1 MNFVFSNKLFLKV
14 SSIFF
19 ISLLFFSN
27 SAYSAKL
34 DTLHKPF
41 TLAKIYKSSV
51 VSQTSIKVNRQLVN
65 AGYKIVGTYKPDNTV
80 TIFIVTSPNLL
91 KAATKS
97 KYGGFGVG
105 IRVSIT
111 QVGNDVQVSHN
122 NPTYMAIAYNMNSY
136 LGFTRKKLAQ
146 ALGYV
151 KDFGGKGLA
160 SKELGDYNYA
170 FGLEGFSGFMDL
182 SEHKS
187 HKKAL
192 EAVEKG
198 FNRKLKN
205 MTKVYRIDIPGKKQ
219 TVFGVSLKN
228 DSNDLPL
235 LNDKFVMDI
244 IDNKEFRR
252 SAHLPYEI
260 MVIGKRVM
268 MMHPH
273 FRIAI
278 NFTDLR
284 MFGKHSFAK
293 LMDLP
298 YIYEEYFIQL
308 AGGVWPIPEEDF

>member
-1 MNFVFSNKLFLKV
+1 MNFLFSKTLYFKI
-14 SSIFF
+14 SSIFL
-19 ISLLFFSN
+19 ISLLFFSS
-27 SAYSAKL
+27 SAYSANL

-41 TLAKIYKSSV
+41 TLANIYKNSV
-51 VSQTSIKVNRQLVN
+51 VSETSIKVNRQLVN
-65 AGYKIVGTYKPDNTV
+65 AGYKIVGTYRPDNTV
-80 TIFIVTSPNLL
+80 TIFIVTSSDLL
-91 KAATKS
+91 RAAAKS
-97 KYGGFGVG
+97 KYGGFGAG

-111 QVGNDVQVSHN
+111 QVENDVQVSLN
-122 NPTYMAIAYNMNSY
+122 NPTYMAIAYHMNSY
-136 LGFTRKKLAQ
+136 LGVTRKKLAK
-146 ALGYV
+146 ALGYR
-151 KDFGGKGLA
+151 KDFGGKGIS

-187 HKKAL
+187 YKKAL

-205 MTKVYRIDIPGKKQ
+205 MSKVYRIDIPGKKQ

-228 DSNDLPL
+228 DSKDIPL

-244 IDNKEFRR
+244 IDHEEFRR

-260 MVIGKRVM
+260 MVIDKRVM

-273 FRIAI
+273 FRIAV
-278 NFTDLR
+278 NFPDLR

-308 AGGVWPIPEEDF
+308 SGGIWPIPEEID